1 MSVQEIELKACDFQL
16 YIYSLL
22 MYILSSVFKHL
33 NIYFFILEK
42 LLIIVDADRLKVRNY
57 QQDKYSSF
65 SLSYNIIFCI
75 VFSVLFSMNQIPDP
89 MNIEWEITEV
99 WNHNL
104 DISNF
109 SCHTVFYNF
118 RMNTLSSFEHI
129 AK

>member
-1 MSVQEIELKACDFQL
+1 
-16 YIYSLL
+16 

-89 MNIEWEITEV
+89 MK
-99 WNHNL
+99 
-104 DISNF
+104 
-109 SCHTVFYNF
+109 Y
-118 RMNTLSSFEHI
+118 
-129 AK
+129 